1 MPEPAALV
9 FGGTDLGCAFGG
21 GSDLPLVG
29 AFDLP
34 LLGPFDLAVL
44 ALAPDFGGGAL
55 LAAGLDAAL
64 VAPVAL
70 VAAFFVELDVP
81 WAGLATP
88 PLAAF
93 SAAVFPAAAFATG
106 GLAALDFTAVDFA
119 ALDFAALGLATLG
132 LPALDLATL
141 DFEVLGL
148 AMDELPAL
156 PRDAAG
162 LDDAGGDVRFA
173 PDFLS
178 EVVFRAAA
186 MGACHLDSRKRERKG
201 AGS

>member
-1 MPEPAALV
+1 M
-9 FGGTDLGCAFGG
+9 
-21 GSDLPLVG
+21 PLVG
-29 AFDLP
+29 AFDLA
-34 LLGPFDLAVL
+34 LLGPFDLAML

-70 VAAFFVELDVP
+70 EAAFFAELDVP

-93 SAAVFPAAAFATG
+93 SAAVFPAAAVATA
-106 GLAALDFTAVDFA
+106 GLA